1 MKKEAYIRQRN
12 RAVEQAVKLAESR
25 GHIDTFLAKDV
36 YLYLEDTLAYVN
48 GLDEPQ
54 KPVIPQ
60 FVANEIERYEDML
73 DMLSGE
79 YFSNSS
85 EEIDDDG
92 LLVWIDENQD
102 TFARAWLD
110 GYEIE
115 KEKKYYVLNH
125 KGATML
131 VKNMSGAIECS
142 NWYALKNIR
151 AKYLEKYQLTET
163 EIKAVDERYWAF
175 AFPVEEVTE

>member
-1 MKKEAYIRQRN
+1 MNKKEFIETLIDMGGCGAKPGTW
-12 RAVEQAVKLAESR
+12 AR
-25 GHIDTFLAKDV
+25 GWDDAISEVIENANK
-36 YLYLEDTLAYVN
+36 
-48 GLDEPQ
+48 LDEPK

-60 FVANEIERYEDML
+60 FVANEIERYENML

-79 YFSNSS
+79 YFNNSS

-110 GYEIE
+110 GYEVE
-115 KEKKYYVLNH
+115 KEKKYYVLDH
-125 KGATML
+125 EGETML
-131 VKNMSGAIECS
+131 YKVLSQGVAKTSGCKPSEVGNFLS
-142 NWYALKNIR
+142 RDYTF
-151 AKYLEKYQLTET
+151 TES